1 MSAKPTFLRLPV
13 ASFDPRLLPEDARV
27 PGSPQFREAVARHFA
42 ERYAAQGEHAAVA
55 VGDDEIHVVVG
66 ANGEDPKDAVVAML
80 RAGRIADAVPFLET
94 LVRARPDDVEGLYNL
109 GIAHSELGRFDA
121 AVAHLTRA
129 VELAPKHSHAWSG
142 LGVAYQRLGQS
153 DLALDAMRKAVDA
166 DPEDAYAQR
175 NLGGVLLARGQ
186 AAVAM
191 EHLRRARQALPHD
204 MQATYGLAT
213 ALEEVGGANLEEAD
227 ELYQVVIERW
237 PGSKPAELARQART
251 RIAERQMRD
260 NAGGGLRPDAV
271 MYMLDALRRFDAM
284 SQPDVQRLALEIA
297 LKGQGGLDINDPDPK
312 YTLRSLPG
320 KF

>member
-1 MSAKPTFLRLPV
+1 MPNATSA
-13 ASFDPRLLPEDARV
+13 ACCW
-27 PGSPQFREAVARHFA
+27 
-42 ERYAAQGEHAAVA
+42 
-55 VGDDEIHVVVG
+55 
-66 ANGEDPKDAVVAML
+66 
-80 RAGRIADAVPFLET
+80 RAGRPLWRWNTCGAPGRRCRT
-94 LVRARPDDVEGLYNL
+94 TCRRP
-109 GIAHSELGRFDA
+109 
-121 AVAHLTRA
+121 
-129 VELAPKHSHAWSG
+129 
-142 LGVAYQRLGQS
+142 
-153 DLALDAMRKAVDA
+153 
-166 DPEDAYAQR
+166 
-175 NLGGVLLARGQ
+175 
-186 AAVAM
+186 
-191 EHLRRARQALPHD
+191 
-204 MQATYGLAT
+204 ATYGLAT

-237 PGSKPAELARQART
+237 PGSKPAELSRQART